1 MNRNCAVVVY
11 LTGDFKDLITFDG
24 KGDTLATTNT

>member
-1 MNRNCAVVVY
+1 MNRDCAVVVY

-24 KGDTLATTNT
+24 QCDTLATTNT